1 MHRANRLN
9 SVETKMNTIIGLAF
23 SLMATF
29 GNPFCVTSDMAEM
42 RMDLP
47 VQVDWA
53 KR

>member
-1 MHRANRLN
+1 
-9 SVETKMNTIIGLAF
+9 MNTIIGIAF

-29 GNPFCVTSDMAEM
+29 GNPFCVSSDLAEM
-42 RMDLP
+42 KMELP